1 MLAYNCLHRPNKSVN
16 HEGQAMNSVSQPIDE
31 VNGNDGRGWMQITTE
46 MASHL
51 PFSAA
56 VEANGFIFV
65 SGQASVDN
73 NGMIVSG
80 SFEDE
85 MRRSM
90 QNVVSILKAAGL
102 TLKNVVRVTS
112 YVHDPADLS
121 AYNVIYR
128 EFFRRRFRPA
138 QQLQVVSQLH

>member
-1 MLAYNCLHRPNKSVN
+1 
-16 HEGQAMNSVSQPIDE
+16 MNSVPQPNDE
-31 VNGNDGRGWMQITTE
+31 VDGDAGRGWKQISTE

-73 NGMIVSG
+73 NGVIVSG

-90 QNVVSILKAAGL
+90 QNVLNILKAAGL

-112 YVHDPADLS
+112 YVHDPADLP
-121 AYNVIYR
+121 AYNVTYR
-128 EFFRRRFRPA
+128 EFFSAPFPARTTITSCLTAALKFEIDVVAVRPT
-138 QQLQVVSQLH
+138 

>member
-1 MLAYNCLHRPNKSVN
+1 MDATPSSDSMTQTNTN
-16 HEGQAMNSVSQPIDE
+16 
-31 VNGNDGRGWMQITTE
+31 RGWTQITTE

-73 NGMIVSG
+73 DGVIISG
-80 SFEDE
+80 TFEEE

-90 QNVVSILKAAGL
+90 QNVINILKAAGL
-102 TLKNVVRVTS
+102 TLRHVVRVTS
-112 YVHDPADLS
+112 YVHDPADS
-121 AYNVIYR
+121 PIYNQIYR
-128 EFFRRRFRPA
+128 EYFSQPFPARTTITSCLSAALKFEIDVVAVRP
-138 QQLQVVSQLH
+138 L

>member
-1 MLAYNCLHRPNKSVN
+1 MDATPSSDSITQTNTN
-16 HEGQAMNSVSQPIDE
+16 
-31 VNGNDGRGWMQITTE
+31 RGWRQITTE

-73 NGMIVSG
+73 DGVIISG
-80 SFEDE
+80 TFEEE

-90 QNVVSILKAAGL
+90 QNVINILKTAGL
-102 TLKNVVRVTS
+102 TLRHVLRVTS
-112 YVHDPADLS
+112 YVHDPADLQI
-121 AYNVIYR
+121 YNRIYR
-128 EFFRRRFRPA
+128 EYFAQPFPARTTITSCLSAAIKFEIDVVAVRP
-138 QQLQVVSQLH
+138 L